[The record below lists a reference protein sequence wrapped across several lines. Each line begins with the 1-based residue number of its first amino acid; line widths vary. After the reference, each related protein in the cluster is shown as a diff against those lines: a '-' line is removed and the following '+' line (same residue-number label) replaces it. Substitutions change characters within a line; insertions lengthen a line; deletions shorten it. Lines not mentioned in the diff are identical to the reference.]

1 MPLRSSISNGAAAG
15 RAEVRSL
22 AAKRGLNGGKQRTMC
37 LIAPHPP
44 APTPVFRESTR
55 HEANSPLPITH
66 CIAAAQEPRVDARR
80 LDAAIPRWA
89 AEPAHGSEA
98 QITRALP
105 VRPRG
110 LRDRFFAGAACPAVE
125 RAAGL
130 LCSHRPIRRAGMQH
144 NALDGRAARRNKD
157 SDSDGRDVA
166 RLQARSQDH
175 LAGAEGPVPSARL
188 PERCIGDGDG
198 LLPAGRRQVWRV
210 RAAQVPH
217 LRSDRKDRRLR
228 GRATMAATS
237 DDGRCERG

>member
-1 MPLRSSISNGAAAG
+1 M
-15 RAEVRSL
+15 
-22 AAKRGLNGGKQRTMC
+22 
-37 LIAPHPP
+37 
-44 APTPVFRESTR
+44 
-55 HEANSPLPITH
+55 
-66 CIAAAQEPRVDARR
+66 DARR

-237 DDGRCERG
+237 DDGRSERG